1 MGKSNLVFPAEFL
14 IKIADITG
22 IRFHYTVAHSVRRTV
37 DLIFI
42 GKRKDMIP
50 FLSIMVNIGTAFPRK
65 SQDALP
71 VVADPDVRDLFLQI
85 RYLLMQFT
93 LRFLP
98 DPSEDAIPGIQLQRA
113 DLDQGEK
120 QDERR

>member
-1 MGKSNLVFPAEFL
+1 
-14 IKIADITG
+14 
-22 IRFHYTVAHSVRRTV
+22 
-37 DLIFI
+37 
-42 GKRKDMIP
+42 MIP
-50 FLSIMVNIGTAFPRK
+50 LLCIMVNIGTAFPRK

-85 RYLLMQFT
+85 CYLLMQFT